1 MLFTG
6 DIGADTEKKLLAA
19 GGLEDVDCLKV
30 GHHGS
35 RYSTTEAFLEK
46 IKPEVAIISC
56 SLTNTYGHPSPETVE
71 RLKAAGSQ
79 VEYTMKTVLLPWKQ
93 MEKSLRSEGSEK
105 TGDF

>member
-1 MLFTG
+1 MVMELFFWSIFRCLFTG

-46 IKPEVAIISC
+46 
-56 SLTNTYGHPSPETVE
+56 
-71 RLKAAGSQ
+71 
-79 VEYTMKTVLLPWKQ
+79 
-93 MEKSLRSEGSEK
+93 
-105 TGDF
+105 